1 MPGQRPVL
9 QKSLT
14 ESASQEIIRS
24 NDSHPLKQAC
34 DDLGVQRNNNFI
46 GDDLR
51 GDENQNFKFE
61 YDELQVGLSFTSYDA
76 ACDYIKNWT
85 DSNKLPLVKRDTSRG
100 NEKTPGRLLFECPH
114 AIKRRYKLLKLEN
127 FT

>member
-46 GDDLR
+46 GELGAVGNSVASRDAKL
-51 GDENQNFKFE
+51 NQTEMSNSTTKRNQ
-61 YDELQVGLSFTSYDA
+61 LQTGGS
-76 ACDYIKNWT
+76 
-85 DSNKLPLVKRDTSRG
+85 PR
-100 NEKTPGRLLFECPH
+100 RL
-114 AIKRRYKLLKLEN
+114 I
-127 FT
+127 